1 MPALIPPAAAVLAAL
16 ALGVATALPVAGQS
30 RPPDE
35 VSSPAR
41 ARYDAIRALREG
53 RYAEVLELTHTLAA
67 DPDVLLVR
75 GRALVAIGR
84 YDEAATAFAASLAR
98 APLGDAQ
105 LELGQLQL
113 LRGRT
118 AEARRLL
125 EPVVAAAARSDEGEV
140 LGRAARAA
148 YRLGRYEQANTLFRD
163 AAALIGDDAALQIA
177 WGELFLDKQ
186 NRSEAVRSFR
196 AALQSDRRNATAFA
210 GLARA
215 FADESS
221 ATARELVA
229 RALSLNPALVP
240 AFLVLADLALDE
252 DHRDQARTA
261 VEQAL
266 AVNPSS
272 LEALSRKAAIAML
285 EDRTADFDAL
295 VASVLAINPRYGD
308 VYRIAGAQA
317 ARHYR
322 FDAAASLARKALEI
336 EPGNVRAS
344 ADLGVHLL
352 RTGDEAGARTALDT
366 AFRADPYDVV
376 TYNLLGLLDSL
387 ERFETVEDG
396 VVTMRLHPDEAPVL
410 REHALPL
417 ARTGARHARR
427 PIRPHDRRARAGR
440 DLPQARRLR
449 RAQRRPARHGR
460 GARRVLRPRRDARL
474 AARAAPR
481 HVQLAGDALA
491 RDGPRHHA
499 ADVAQPHP
507 ALAHRGHLGVRRA
520 ARASRVGARD
530 GTALRRRPRARR
542 GAAACRAQSRVHVG
556 RDDRAGV
563 LRSVAAGRP
572 PGDDARRAGDAGARA
587 GVCRRSVGG
596 RGHAA
601 GDWADAGRDRARVC
615 RVCHRAL
622 RRGARRAAR
631 PGRHPPHGPDAARDD
646 RARWRRSIRATS
658 TCRCAWATSA
668 RPPARSPG
676 AYEAWERAAY
686 LLPSLVG
693 DDSPLGTR
701 GRLWPRVEAR
711 PIAPS
716 TRSNGC
722 WPGTTPTS
730 TPRGG
735 WRALVDPAREP
746 ARAARAWD
754 RVAEI
759 DPFDATA
766 SAALGRHALDSSAPD
781 VAARWFRTALAA
793 GPVDKAAAHC
803 DLAESY
809 LAVGKAPQARRQVLA
824 ALEVAPSYAR
834 AQDLLLTLVDGGR

>member
-41 ARYDAIRALREG
+41 VRYDAIRALREG
-53 RYAEVLELTHTLAA
+53 RYAEVLELTRTLAA
-67 DPDVLLVR
+67 DADVLLVR
-75 GRALVAIGR
+75 GRALAAIGQ
-84 YDEAATAFAASLAR
+84 YDDAATAFAASIAR

-125 EPVVAAAARSDEGEV
+125 EPVVARRGAVGRRRGAGPRGARRVPARPLRAGQHAVPRRRGAHRRRRRAADRV
-140 LGRAARAA
+140 GRAVPRQAEPIRGRAVVQ
-148 YRLGRYEQANTLFRD
+148 GG
-163 AAALIGDDAALQIA
+163 AA
-177 WGELFLDKQ
+177 E
-186 NRSEAVRSFR
+186 RSPQR
-196 AALQSDRRNATAFA
+196 AAFA

-229 RALSLNPALVP
+229 RALSLNPSLVP

-252 DHRDQARTA
+252 DHRDEARTA

-336 EPGNVRAS
+336 EPDNVRAS

-440 DLPQARRLR
+440 DLSRSTTTSPSATSACPAWSARS
-449 RAQRRPARHGR
+449 
-460 GARRVLRPRRDARL
+460 
-474 AARAAPR
+474 
-481 HVQLAGDALA
+481 
-491 RDGPRHHA
+491 
-499 ADVAQPHP
+499 
-507 ALAHRGHLGVRRA
+507 
-520 ARASRVGARD
+520 ARAS
-530 GTALRRRPRARR
+530 
-542 GAAACRAQSRVHVG
+542 AAS
-556 RDDRAGV
+556 
-563 LRSVAAGRP
+563 
-572 PGDDARRAGDAGARA
+572 
-587 GVCRRSVGG
+587 
-596 RGHAA
+596 
-601 GDWADAGRDRARVC
+601 
-615 RVCHRAL
+615 
-622 RRGARRAAR
+622 
-631 PGRHPPHGPDAARDD
+631 
-646 RARWRRSIRATS
+646 
-658 TCRCAWATSA
+658 
-668 RPPARSPG
+668 
-676 AYEAWERAAY
+676 
-686 LLPSLVG
+686 
-693 DDSPLGTR
+693 
-701 GRLWPRVEAR
+701 
-711 PIAPS
+711 
-716 TRSNGC
+716 
-722 WPGTTPTS
+722 
-730 TPRGG
+730 
-735 WRALVDPAREP
+735 
-746 ARAARAWD
+746 
-754 RVAEI
+754 
-759 DPFDATA
+759 
-766 SAALGRHALDSSAPD
+766 
-781 VAARWFRTALAA
+781 
-793 GPVDKAAAHC
+793 
-803 DLAESY
+803 
-809 LAVGKAPQARRQVLA
+809 
-824 ALEVAPSYAR
+824 
-834 AQDLLLTLVDGGR
+834 